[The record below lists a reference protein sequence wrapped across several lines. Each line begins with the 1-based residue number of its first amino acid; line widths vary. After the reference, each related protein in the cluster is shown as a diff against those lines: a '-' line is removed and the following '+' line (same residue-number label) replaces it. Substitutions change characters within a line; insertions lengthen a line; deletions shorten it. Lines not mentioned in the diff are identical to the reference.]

1 MARWKKW
8 MIFGICSFVVINVLL
23 VLSIYLIL
31 METAKNTGHSYKK
44 INWEYNEKVV
54 LLDSSNCV
62 IYNWDIEYKTIN
74 EDELKAYY
82 DSSNLENLK
91 GFSLYGSEELISFP
105 YMISVDS
112 SEWFT
117 GYIKDSSF
125 LYCIIF
131 VPVFDNTK

>member
-23 VLSIYLIL
+23 VLFIYLIL
-31 METAKNTGHSYKK
+31 METAKNTGHKNKK

-74 EDELKAYY
+74 EDELKVYY
-82 DSSNLENLK
+82 DSSNLENLN

-105 YMISVDS
+105 YTISIDS
-112 SEWFT
+112 TEWFT

-125 LYCIIF
+125 LHCIIF

>member
-44 INWEYNEKVV
+44 I
-54 LLDSSNCV
+54 NCV

-105 YMISVDS
+105 YTISVDS

>member
-1 MARWKKW
+1 MDDFWNKYVCCNKCT
-8 MIFGICSFVVINVLL
+8 FSTF
-23 VLSIYLIL
+23 YLIL
-31 METAKNTGHSYKK
+31 METAKNTGHKNKK
-44 INWEYNEKVV
+44 INWEYDEKVV

-82 DSSNLENLK
+82 DSPNSENLN
-91 GFSLYGSEELISFP
+91 GFRLYGSEELISFP
-105 YMISVDS
+105 YTISVDS

-125 LYCIIF
+125 LHCIIF